1 MTTPTNADPSSH
13 DPSPN
18 DTPPNDT
25 PPNDTES
32 NGTPPRVEPPND
44 RAGSTDIVVIGLMGS
59 GKTTVGFALAQRLG
73 RPFADSDSLLCLH
86 RQRTAREIADDEGLE
101 VLHEAEHDVARVA
114 MSASTTIV
122 FAAAA
127 SVMDLEPSELE
138 RLLADAWVVWLDA
151 PADVLEHRVEDDEA
165 EGGHRPVFD
174 RDDLR
179 ERCELDERR
188 LTTAERVSHLRV
200 DVSTTDIEQIVE
212 HVVSAWDRYRR
223 PAA

>member
-1 MTTPTNADPSSH
+1 MDMPMNADASSH
-13 DPSPN
+13 DSSPN
-18 DTPPNDT
+18 D
-25 PPNDTES
+25 S
-32 NGTPPRVEPPND
+32 QSRIEPSGD
-44 RAGSTDIVVIGLMGS
+44 RSSSTDIVVIGLMGS
-59 GKTTVGFALAQRLG
+59 GKTTVGFGLAQRLG
-73 RPFADSDSLLCLH
+73 RPFVDSDSLLCLH
-86 RQRTAREIADDEGLE
+86 HHRTAREIADDDGLE
-101 VLHEAEHDVARVA
+101 VLHDAEHDVARVA

-174 RDDLR
+174 RNSLR

-188 LTTAERVSHLRV
+188 RTTAERISHLRV
-200 DVSTTDIEQIVE
+200 DVSTTDIQQIVE

>member
-1 MTTPTNADPSSH
+1 MNMPTNADASSH
-13 DPSPN
+13 DSSPN
-18 DTPPNDT
+18 DTQ
-25 PPNDTES
+25 S
-32 NGTPPRVEPPND
+32 RIEPPGD
-44 RAGSTDIVVIGLMGS
+44 RSSSTDIVVIGLMGS
-59 GKTTVGFALAQRLG
+59 GKTTVGFGLAQRLG
-73 RPFADSDSLLCLH
+73 RPFVDSDSLLCLH
-86 RQRTAREIADDEGLE
+86 QHRTAREIADDDGLE
-101 VLHEAEHDVARVA
+101 VLHDAEHDVARVA

-174 RDDLR
+174 RNGLR
-179 ERCELDERR
+179 ERCELDDRR
-188 LTTAERVSHLRV
+188 RTTAERISHLRV